1 MSNLGNKETMSK
13 NIRLQMDLHE
23 VSRKELCDAIGVKY
37 TTLTDWINGNT
48 YPRIDKIELMANYF
62 GISKSDLI
70 EDRGQGQNEQ
80 PEYAISFYNDEA
92 KGAQQ
97 SSNDVYAQ
105 YFKRFTEAQE
115 RAFFEAQEH
124 TRRLKKEQLEMLKT
138 YIEYLQNSDGTN
150 KNP

>member
-70 EDRGQGQNEQ
+70 EDRGQGQSEQ
-80 PEYAISFYNDEA
+80 PEYAISFYNEEA
-92 KGAQQ
+92 KINEQERT
-97 SSNDVYAQ
+97 
-105 YFKRFTEAQE
+105 FFEAQE
-115 RAFFEAQEH
+115 RARNLE
-124 TRRLKKEQLEMLKT
+124 KEQLERLKV
-138 YIEYLQNSDGTN
+138 YIEYLQHSGGSN
-150 KNP
+150 

>member
-23 VSRKELCDAIGVKY
+23 VSRKQLCDAIGVKY

-70 EDRGQGQNEQ
+70 EDRGQGRSEQ
-80 PEYAISFYNDEA
+80 PEFPISFYSEGA
-92 KGAQQ
+92 KSAQQ
-97 SSNDVYAQ
+97 SADNVYTQ
-105 YFKRFTEAQE
+105 FSKHFIDEQE
-115 RAFFEAQEH
+115 RAFFEAQE
-124 TRRLKKEQLEMLKT
+124 RARSLENEYLERLKA
-138 YIEYLQNSDGTN
+138 YIEYLQHSNDSN
-150 KNP
+150 

>member
-13 NIRLQMDLHE
+13 NIRLQMDLHD

-80 PEYAISFYNDEA
+80 PEYAISFYNEET
-92 KGAQQ
+92 KINEQERT
-97 SSNDVYAQ
+97 
-105 YFKRFTEAQE
+105 FFEAQE
-115 RAFFEAQEH
+115 RARNLE
-124 TRRLKKEQLEMLKT
+124 KEQLERLKV
-138 YIEYLQNSDGTN
+138 YIEYLQHSGGSN
-150 KNP
+150 

>member
-13 NIRLQMDLHE
+13 NIRLQMDLHD

-80 PEYAISFYNDEA
+80 PEYAISFYNEET
-92 KGAQQ
+92 KINEQERT
-97 SSNDVYAQ
+97 
-105 YFKRFTEAQE
+105 FFEAQE
-115 RAFFEAQEH
+115 RARNLE
-124 TRRLKKEQLEMLKT
+124 KEQLERLKA
-138 YIEYLQNSDGTN
+138 YIEYLQHSGGSN
-150 KNP
+150 